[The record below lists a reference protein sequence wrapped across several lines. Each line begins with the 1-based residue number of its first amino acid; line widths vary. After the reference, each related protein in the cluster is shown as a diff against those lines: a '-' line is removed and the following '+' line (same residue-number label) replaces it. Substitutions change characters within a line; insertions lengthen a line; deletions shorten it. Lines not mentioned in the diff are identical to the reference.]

1 MCSWKFLSAPLL
13 VSRYNTCSDSYTITN
28 TLHDAPHEQAYREE
42 IRLVGDDG
50 AEGVTAELLPTDA
63 IWDGVV
69 DVPTSPVPYSAGMG

>member
-1 MCSWKFLSAPLL
+1 MSALYSSVGITL
-13 VSRYNTCSDSYTITN
+13 VRASYTITN

-42 IRLVGDDG
+42 IRLVGYDG

-69 DVPTSPVPYSAGMG
+69 DVPTSPVP